1 MKRRIYMFIDIHTHA
16 FRKPPVGIN
25 PQKPNEHIATVED
38 LIEMFDTYEIEKGA
52 VLPMVSS
59 EVYLT
64 QANEDI
70 LDMAEK
76 YPDRIIPFCN
86 IDPRYGSNSSETP
99 LDMILQ
105 YYKNKGCKGI
115 GEVMP
120 LLEFSDPRVQ
130 NLFRCAEKV
139 GLPVTFEGACQ
150 KNTGFGMYLDQ
161 GLPQLEQTL
170 MSYTGLKIVGHGSVF
185 WSEISRL
192 ETPGE
197 RAYFYTVDGRQVGRC
212 PESPIKEEGVVPVL
226 LRRYPNLYGDLS
238 DATAYN
244 ALARDEEYG
253 PKFLEEFQ
261 DKLMFGTD
269 YFFPGCPVKLPSLL
283 KRWRE
288 EGKISETVFNK
299 IARENAIR
307 IYGL

>member
-1 MKRRIYMFIDIHTHA
+1 MFIDIHTHA
-16 FRKPPVGIN
+16 FRKPPMGLYPEN
-25 PQKPNEHIATVED
+25 PDAHIATVED
-38 LIEMFDTYEIEKGA
+38 LIEMFDKYEIEKGA

-70 LDMAEK
+70 LEMAEK

-86 IDPRYGSNSSETP
+86 IDPRFGSNCQETP
-99 LDMILQ
+99 LDKILQ
-105 YYKNKGCKGI
+105 YYKDKGCRGI

-120 LLEFSDPRVQ
+120 VLEFSHPKVQ

-150 KNTGFGMYLDQ
+150 KDAGFGMYLDP

-170 MSYTGLKIVGHGSVF
+170 MSYPDLIIVGHGPVF
-185 WSEISRL
+185 WSEIGKLS
-192 ETPGE
+192 TPGE
-197 RAYFYTVDGRQVGRC
+197 RAYFYTIDGRQVGRC
-212 PESPIKEEGVVPVL
+212 PEGPIKEEGVVPIL

-238 DATAYN
+238 DGTAYN

-261 DKLMFGTD
+261 DRLMFGTD
-269 YFFPGCPVKLPSLL
+269 YFFPGCPVQLPALL
-283 KRWRE
+283 KRWLK
-288 EGKISETVFNK
+288 EGKISETAFKKV
-299 IARENAIR
+299 ARENAIR
-307 IYGL
+307 VYNL